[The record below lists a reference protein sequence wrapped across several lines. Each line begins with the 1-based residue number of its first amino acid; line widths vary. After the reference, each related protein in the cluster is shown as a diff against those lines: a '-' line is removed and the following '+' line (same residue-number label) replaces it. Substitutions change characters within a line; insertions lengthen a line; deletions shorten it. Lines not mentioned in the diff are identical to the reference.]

1 MPSAGVPIPL
11 ALFRFWYVMPD
22 SSLKAQI
29 NEAMKAAMRAREKE
43 RLGTIRLV
51 LAEIK
56 KVEVDE
62 RIDPDDARVTS
73 ILDKMVKQRRDS
85 TKQFTEA
92 GRNEL
97 AAKEQSEIEVIQEFL
112 PQPLS
117 QEEIASLIDEAIA
130 ITGAASMQDMGKVMG
145 LLKPQMTGRADMGK
159 IGGLIKQRLG

>member
-1 MPSAGVPIPL
+1 MPSAGVPNPL

-22 SSLKAQI
+22 SPLKDQI

>member
-1 MPSAGVPIPL
+1 
-11 ALFRFWYVMPD
+11 MPD
-22 SSLKAQI
+22 SPLKAQI
-29 NEAMKAAMRAREKE
+29 NEAMKAAMRAKEKE

-62 RIDPDDARVTS
+62 RIDPDDVRVTS

-85 TKQFTEA
+85 IKQFTDA
-92 GRNEL
+92 GRDEL
-97 AAKEQSEIEVIQEFL
+97 AAKEQTEIEVIQEFL

-130 ITGAASMQDMGKVMG
+130 STGAASMQDMGKVMG
-145 LLKPQMTGRADMGK
+145 LLKPRMTGRADMGM
-159 IGGLIKQRLG
+159 ISGLIKQRLS

>member
-1 MPSAGVPIPL
+1 MPN
-11 ALFRFWYVMPD
+11 

-29 NEAMKAAMRAREKE
+29 NEAMKAAMRAKEKE

-62 RIDPDDARVTS
+62 RIDPDDVRVTS

-85 TKQFTEA
+85 IKQFTDA
-92 GRNEL
+92 GRDEL
-97 AAKEQSEIEVIQEFL
+97 AAGEQSEIEVIQEFL

-117 QEEIASLIDEAIA
+117 EEKIASLIDEAIA
-130 ITGAASMQDMGKVMG
+130 STSAASMQDMSKVME
-145 LLKPQMTGRADMGK
+145 LLKPQMVGRADMGK
-159 IGGLIKQRLG
+159 VSGLIKQRLG

>member
-1 MPSAGVPIPL
+1 MPN
-11 ALFRFWYVMPD
+11 

-29 NEAMKAAMRAREKE
+29 NEAMKAAMRAKEKE

-62 RIDPDDARVTS
+62 RIDPDDVRITS

-85 TKQFTEA
+85 IKQFTDA

-117 QEEIASLIDEAIA
+117 EEEIASLIDEAIA
-130 ITGAASMQDMGKVMG
+130 STGAASMQDMGKVMG
-145 LLKPQMTGRADMGK
+145 LLKPQMAGRADMGEVS
-159 IGGLIKQRLG
+159 GLIKQRLG

>member
-1 MPSAGVPIPL
+1 
-11 ALFRFWYVMPD
+11 MPD
-22 SSLKAQI
+22 SPLKAQI
-29 NEAMKAAMRAREKE
+29 NEAMKAAMRAKEKE

-62 RIDPDDARVTS
+62 RIDPDDVRVTS

-85 TKQFTEA
+85 IKQFTDA
-92 GRNEL
+92 GRDEL

-117 QEEIASLIDEAIA
+117 EEEIASLIDEAIA
-130 ITGAASMQDMGKVMG
+130 STGAASMQDMGKVMG
-145 LLKPQMTGRADMGK
+145 LLKPQMAGKADMGK
-159 IGGLIKQRLG
+159 VSGLIKQRLG